1 MYKRTS
7 FCGPAGD
14 GFISELLSALIAWS
28 LSKLKVNLEGPCSNH
43 DLNWD
48 DGPDTVDD
56 IRFALDVY
64 VEIRKK
70 SALLAGIMSLI
81 GFILVRLTAIVY
93 KFLEK

>member
-14 GFISELLSALIAWS
+14 GFISEFLSVIIAWCLNGLNIS
-28 LSKLKVNLEGPCSNH
+28 LEGPCENH
-43 DLNWD
+43 DVNWE

-70 SALLAGIMSLI
+70 SAFLAGIMALI

-93 KFLEK
+93 KLGA